1 MEDFHNEKSTQ
12 DEEQILENL
21 ENNNNSNKNP

>member
-21 ENNNNSNKNP
+21 ENNNSNKNP